1 MKNAMEQPHFIIT
14 TITQSFSQQYDYA
27 MNNTRKIPYFLAF
40 QKICRTY
47 IDKLKRKIT
56 QNGQIIH
63 NKVYCFKRRTY
74 SFDTSQ
80 IWII

>member
-1 MKNAMEQPHFIIT
+1 MKNAMEQLHFIIT
-14 TITQSFSQQYDYA
+14 TITQSFSQQYDCA
-27 MNNTRKIPYFLAF
+27 MNNTRKIPNFLAF

-63 NKVYCFKRRTY
+63 NKVYCFTRRTY